1 MLMAI
6 GITILK
12 ITLIVIL
19 IGVMVL
25 ALTAL
30 NYSMLLR
37 SHRSDVDDA
46 ARLRREVKNSDRVIT
61 SDSVFHAFLPR
72 DIRRHRR
79 SHSVKR

>member
-46 ARLRREVKNSDRVIT
+46 ARLRREVKNSDPR
-61 SDSVFHAFLPR
+61 HPPPPPLPFSKTLTPPAPPAT
-72 DIRRHRR
+72 D
-79 SHSVKR
+79 